1 MVRIMPMEWIICGHE
16 LVNTCANAK
25 LYREIECSKL
35 EVWYNIMEVTTCLSG
50 GKMWTA
56 LKNLIIHY
64 YTSFDLLVG
73 MCFRKS
79 GGFQSTHTLLI
90 VELNTY
96 FMIRRE
102 TQTLSQ
108 TLLCSK
114 WNLDWHCF
122 DVKSQHLFHGWS
134 SLLSYFSS
142 QCHGCHWPG
151 LHYYNP
157 FMNGEEAQCVPSTEE
172 VTWAKNCKYIQIL
185 FIIDCIFIYVNVWI
199 SMCPVSVCLERRK
212 HAGSP
217 ADGFTN
223 GCDLPDWVLQIDWMQ
238 ALCKKSRHC

>member
-1 MVRIMPMEWIICGHE
+1 MDYLWAWIS
-16 LVNTCANAK
+16 ANAK
-25 LYREIECSKL
+25 LYREMECSKL
-35 EVWYNIMEVTTCLSG
+35 EVWYNIMEVTTCLSD
-50 GKMWTA
+50 GKTWTA
-56 LKNLIIHY
+56 LKNLIIHH

-73 MCFRKS
+73 MCFIKP
-79 GGFQSTHTLLI
+79 GGFQNTHTLLI

-142 QCHGCHWPG
+142 QCHGCHWPR

-172 VTWAKNCKYIQIL
+172 VTWAKNYKYIQIL
-185 FIIDCIFIYVNVWI
+185 FIIDCIFISVNVWI

-212 HAGSP
+212 HTGSP

-223 GCDLPDWVLQIDWMQ
+223 GCDLPDWVLQTDWMQ